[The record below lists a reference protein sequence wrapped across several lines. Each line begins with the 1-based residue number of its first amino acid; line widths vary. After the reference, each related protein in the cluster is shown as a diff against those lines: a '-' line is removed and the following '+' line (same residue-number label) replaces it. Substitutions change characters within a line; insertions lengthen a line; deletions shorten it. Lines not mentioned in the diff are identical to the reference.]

1 MVALALQRKGLIPTS
16 QDLNVNMQNQRTV
29 PFSVNTTPRRFTP
42 FSVFTT
48 PQSYSAMNVGGR
60 SIGTA
65 AANPGGSYSALNQP
79 NMNVGGFSMG
89 ANAPGG
95 ILQPTA
101 PQNTF
106 AAGMEEGAV
115 NQYAKPAFPR
125 PKTEENVPPN
135 QLGENLLNF
144 ASSPQGAG
152 LARGLLEASGY
163 STTPVSLGQAIAQG
177 LGYMMEADK
186 TEKEQQREDEK
197 FKELLIQNRIAND
210 IEYRKLA
217 QNMITDELIL
227 LDAMGIDPESE
238 LGRKYLLN
246 TFENENTNEP
256 VYRYMLRAEDGQ
268 TYNVFTSKGAS
279 YAEKDGQR
287 IPQEDW
293 QEVFGNHVYRT
304 ASDNANTILSPLK
317 FGELQRNVEADEA
330 SLRGYVRYLDRL
342 GDSDQGY
349 DRLFNEYSAW
359 LKTFFKQELDT
370 DEIQQQLASGDLEG
384 LIGASRVE
392 IVGGG
397 VMTEQDAFRII
408 QKLGGNVDFLQDPK
422 RVKQAISD
430 IFRDKYDQ
438 YTINLTDYNAQVQG
452 EYKTQG
458 YKTRSPIKFSENQL
472 ALLDPNVTTSLGL
485 TKFTDLTLEQY
496 RAIDPETLVGDDLF
510 EYYREGVARGEYK
523 NLEVLNNE

>member
-29 PFSVNTTPRRFTP
+29 PFSVNTTPKRFTP
-42 FSVFTT
+42 FSVYTT

-163 STTPVSLGQAIAQG
+163 STTPVSFGQAIAQG

-186 TEKEQQREDEK
+186 TEREQQREDEK

-246 TFENENTNEP
+246 AFENENTNEP

-287 IPQEDW
+287 IPQKDW

-304 ASDNANTILSPLK
+304 ASDNANTILAPTK
-317 FGELQRNVEADEA
+317 FGELQRNVKADEN
-330 SLRGYVRYLDRL
+330 SLKSYVRYLDRI
-342 GDSDQGY
+342 GDTDTGY
-349 DRLFNEYSAW
+349 KRLFNEYTAW
-359 LKTFFKQELDT
+359 FNTFFGRELT
-370 DEIQQQLASGDLEG
+370 TEELQQQLASGELQR

-408 QKLGGNVDFLQDPK
+408 EALGGNVDFLQDPK
-422 RVKQAISD
+422 RVQGAISQ
-430 IFRDKYDQ
+430 IFREKYDN
-438 YTINLTDYNAQVQG
+438 YLINLTDYNAQVQG

-458 YKTRSPIKFSENQL
+458 YKTKSPIKFSDSEL
-472 ALLDPNVTTSLGL
+472 ALLDPNVTTSLGI
-485 TKFTDLTLEQY
+485 TQFTDLSEEDFD
-496 RAIDPETLVGDDLF
+496 AINAENLQGDALI
-510 EYYREGVARGEYK
+510 EYYTEGVARGK
-523 NLEVLNNE
+523 FQDLEVLK

>member
-48 PQSYSAMNVGGR
+48 PQSYSAMNVGGK

-163 STTPVSLGQAIAQG
+163 STTPVSLGQGIAQG

-279 YAEKDGQR
+279 YAEKDGKR
-287 IPQEDW
+287 IPQKDW

-304 ASDNANTILSPLK
+304 ASDNANTILAPTK
-317 FGELQRNVEADEA
+317 FGELQRNVKSDEN
-330 SLRGYVRYLDRL
+330 SLKSYVRYLDRI
-342 GDSDQGY
+342 GDTDTGY
-349 DRLFNEYSAW
+349 KRLFNEYTAW
-359 LKTFFKQELDT
+359 FNTFFGRKLTTEEL
-370 DEIQQQLASGDLEG
+370 QQQLASGELQR

-408 QKLGGNVDFLQDPK
+408 EALGGNVDFLQDPK
-422 RVKQAISD
+422 RVQGAISQ
-430 IFRDKYDQ
+430 IFREKYDN
-438 YTINLTDYNAQVQG
+438 YLINLTDYNAQVQG

-458 YKTRSPIKFSENQL
+458 YKTKSPIKFSDSEL
-472 ALLDPNVTTSLGL
+472 ALLDPNVTTSLGI
-485 TKFTDLTLEQY
+485 TQYTDLSEEDFDSIIAENLQ
-496 RAIDPETLVGDDLF
+496 GDDLI
-510 EYYREGVARGEYK
+510 EYYTEGVARGK
-523 NLEVLNNE
+523 FQDLEVLR

>member
-1 MVALALQRKGLIPTS
+1 MVALALQRKGLIPTL
-16 QDLNVNMQNQRTV
+16 QDPNVNMQNQRTV
-29 PFSVNTTPRRFTP
+29 P

-48 PQSYSAMNVGGR
+48 PQSYSAMNVGGM
-60 SIGTA
+60 GT
-65 AANPGGSYSALNQP
+65 PRTTPYSTFTTPRESYSAL
-79 NMNVGGFSMG
+79 
-89 ANAPGG
+89 
-95 ILQPTA
+95 

-106 AAGMEEGAV
+106 ASGMEQGGRNMYSALSSGGQATTTSPNSFAAGMEQGAKNV
-115 NQYAKPAFPR
+115 YAKPAFVR
-125 PKTEENVPPN
+125 PTQQQPNVPPN
-135 QLGENLLNF
+135 QLGQNLLDF
-144 ASSPQGAG
+144 ASSPQGVG

-217 QNMITDELIL
+217 QNMLTDELIL

-246 TFENENTNEP
+246 AFENENTNEP

-287 IPQEDW
+287 IPQKDW

-304 ASDNANTILSPLK
+304 ASDNANTILAPTK
-317 FGELQRNVEADEA
+317 FGELQRNVKADEN
-330 SLRGYVRYLDRL
+330 SLKSYVRYLDKI
-342 GDSDQGY
+342 GDTDTGY
-349 DRLFNEYSAW
+349 KRLFNSYTAW
-359 LKTFFKQELDT
+359 FNTFFGRELT
-370 DEIQQQLASGDLEG
+370 TEELQQQLASGELQR

-408 QKLGGNVDFLQDPK
+408 EALGGNVDFLQDPK
-422 RVKQAISD
+422 RVQGAISQ
-430 IFRDKYDQ
+430 IFREKYDN
-438 YTINLTDYNAQVQG
+438 YLINLTDYNAQVQG

-458 YKTRSPIKFSENQL
+458 YKTKSPIKFSDSEL
-472 ALLDPNVTTSLGL
+472 ALLDPNVTTSLGI
-485 TKFTDLTLEQY
+485 TQFTDLSEEDFD
-496 RAIDPETLVGDDLF
+496 AIIAENLQGDDLI
-510 EYYREGVARGEYK
+510 EYYTEGVARGK
-523 NLEVLNNE
+523 FQDLEVLN